1 MFVSGN
7 KLLLKLNQF
16 SNCMN
21 TTKYILNGLFF
32 CIVTT
37 LISTQIQ
44 AQEFEEDLYKE
55 SCTSIMLGKK
65 ATDDGS
71 VITAHTCDAYYRT
84 WLEFVPARKFDNDT
98 THKVYKGSMHTHTA
112 WSKNGM
118 ELKGEIPQV
127 TQTYA
132 YLNTAYPCLN
142 EKQLA
147 IGETTIGGKK
157 ELQNEKGM
165 FLIEELERVALQRCS
180 TAQQAIKLIGELI
193 KKYGYGDSGE
203 CITIADKTEV
213 WQMEIFGEGPDK
225 IGGVWAAQ
233 RIPDNHVGVSANIS
247 RIAEIDINDSD
258 NFLVSENMYAVA
270 KKMKLW
276 DGQKTFKFWEVFSGR
291 KPFTIREYFVFNT
304 LAPSLH
310 LDFESDELPFSV
322 KVDKKVN
329 IRQVVELYQATYD
342 GTEYEMIRK
351 LKVAK
356 KERDKDGNETVVDT
370 ILSPAAHPWMAT
382 DKRNLLNSL
391 EDDVVFRHRP
401 ISVQYC
407 AYSWIAQLR
416 EDLPDEIGGRI
427 WFSFDV
433 PRLSPRVPIY
443 CGNLSLPE
451 SFNIC
456 GQDHFSREAAVWAFR
471 RANRLAMV
479 NWGTA
484 KEMIEP
490 EVKKY
495 EDKVLGEVDFIE
507 KRAMELYKTDQE
519 NSANGT
525 TTQLCKEYLTNYSN
539 SAASSVINKWWELGD
554 KLWVE
559 MRWKF

>member
-1 MFVSGN
+1 MKIF
-7 KLLLKLNQF
+7 KLLSQ
-16 SNCMN
+16 S
-21 TTKYILNGLFF
+21 IFF
-32 CIVTT
+32 L
-37 LISTQIQ
+37 LISVFSISLSF
-44 AQEFEEDLYKE
+44 AQEIEEDLYNE
-55 SCTSIMLGKK
+55 SCTSIMLGRN

-84 WLEFVPARKFDNDT
+84 WLEFIPAQKFERDT
-98 THKVYKGSMHTHTA
+98 TQKVYWGTMHTHTA

-118 ELKGEIPQV
+118 ELKGEIPQAKE
-127 TQTYA
+127 TYA

-157 ELQNEKGM
+157 ELRNINGL

-180 TAQQAIKLIGELI
+180 NARQAITLIGELI
-193 KKYGYGDSGE
+193 KEYGYADAGE
-203 CITIADKTEV
+203 CITIADTKEV
-213 WQMEIFGEGPDK
+213 WQLEIFGEGPDK

-233 RIPDNHVGVSANIS
+233 RIPNNHVGVSANLS
-247 RIAEIDINDSD
+247 RIAEIDLD
-258 NFLVSENMYAVA
+258 NTDYFIASENVYDVA
-270 KKMKLW
+270 KKMKFW
-276 DGQKTFKFWEVFSGR
+276 DGEKNFKFWEVYSGR
-291 KPFTIREYFVFNT
+291 KPFTIREFFVFST
-304 LAPSLH
+304 LAPSLN
-310 LDFESDELPFSV
+310 LKFDSDELPFSV

-342 GTEYEMIRK
+342 GTKYEMIRD
-351 LKVAK
+351 LMVEK
-356 KERDKDGNETVVDT
+356 KKRNKDGKLEVVDT
-370 ILSPAAHPWMAT
+370 IVSPAAHPWLST
-382 DKRNLLNSL
+382 DRRNLLNSL
-391 EDDVVFRHRP
+391 EKDAVVRERP

-416 EDLPDEIGGRI
+416 DDLPDEIGGRI

-451 SFNIC
+451 SFSIC
-456 GQDHFSREAAVWAFR
+456 GQDHFSRESAMWAFR

-484 KEMIEP
+484 KEIIEP

-495 EDKVLGEVDFIE
+495 EDKVFNEINFVE
-507 KRAMELYKTDQE
+507 KRALQLLKQDEKNAQKGE
-519 NSANGT
+519 E
-525 TTQLCKEYLTNYSN
+525 TQLCKEYLTDYSN
-539 SAASSVINKWWELGD
+539 NAARSSINKWWELGD
-554 KLWVE
+554 ELWVK